1 MSACAALYAGVDAGM
16 TENERYLFDLQGY
29 VVVPNALD
37 AAEVAALNAIVDMQ
51 IAALPDGDWSTHRF
65 MEPLTWGA
73 PFRDVIDHP
82 RVLPYVQDIVAPQ
95 VRIDHTYLDIIR
107 SGLSPIGA
115 RLHGGRV
122 PFDSLQYFNYVE
134 GRFYNGLSVVA
145 INLMDVSH
153 GDGGFGCVPGSHK
166 SNLPFPEAWKDLQD
180 PKPFVDRVAGPAGTA
195 IVFTEALTH
204 GPLPWKGAA
213 ERRTLFYKYSP
224 HPVAWMHPYPDGEG
238 VEGLTEQQR
247 EMLQPPSSRK
257 SPSPTSRQPRS

>member
-1 MSACAALYAGVDAGM
+1 M

-37 AAEVAALNAIVDMQ
+37 AAEVAALNSIVDTK

-82 RVLPYVQDIVAPQ
+82 RLLPYVQEIVAPQ

-145 INLMDVSH
+145 INLMDVSC

-204 GPLPWKGAA
+204 GPLPWNGAA

-224 HPVAWMHPYPDGEG
+224 HPVAWMHPYPDGES

-247 EMLQPPSSRK
+247 EMLQPPSSRHT
-257 SPSPTSRQPRS
+257 SLRSLSPTSRRPRS